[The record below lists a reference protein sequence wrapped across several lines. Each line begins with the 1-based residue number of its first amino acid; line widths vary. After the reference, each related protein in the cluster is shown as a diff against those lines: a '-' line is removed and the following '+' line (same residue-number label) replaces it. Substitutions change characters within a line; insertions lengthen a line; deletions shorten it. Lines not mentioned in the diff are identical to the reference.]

1 MHNSLKEL
9 RERAVIEITNKIVNN
24 MTMSEVME
32 VVIKYSEQTATKA
45 VEGLDRKRLK
55 QIIGE
60 ELTIDKNIKRTPI
73 EKRAEWAH
81 EPMSPPP
88 KKEDGWLSLFNR
100 NKKKHPGWNKKKEE
114 ATILTRIKKF
124 FKFK

>member
-1 MHNSLKEL
+1 MDKTKIWDFIINNEIATEDEL
-9 RERAVIEITNKIVNN
+9 QLITNINGYNKEALNIQKN
-24 MTMSEVME
+24 S
-32 VVIKYSEQTATKA
+32 SLATIDKNISSNEKTSA
-45 VEGLDRKRLK
+45 
-55 QIIGE
+55 
-60 ELTIDKNIKRTPI
+60 TIDKNIKRTPI

-88 KKEDGWLSLFNR
+88 KKEDGWLGLFNG
-100 NKKKHPGWNKKKEE
+100 NKKKQPGWNKKKEE